1 MKDTARHTRFAS
13 RLAKVP
19 AKMVSCAVC
28 VAITVLALPACAP
41 PLMIANAGMSLAE
54 AGTSAFIEGE
64 LRSARKCTIEL
75 AAAAYEQA
83 VIRLG
88 FMINR
93 TLREKDYV
101 YISADQLRGE
111 DIEIRLVQNTPIVTS
126 IRIRVG
132 VLGDQAIA
140 RLIMEEAQLLLNSP
154 LEHRTNEKPVQP
166 QPQQTQQGDGTTK

>member
-1 MKDTARHTRFAS
+1 
-13 RLAKVP
+13 
-19 AKMVSCAVC
+19 MVSCALC
-28 VAITVLALPACAP
+28 VGAAVVALPSCAP

-64 LRSARKCTIEL
+64 LRSARKCTIDI

-83 VIRLG
+83 VLRLG
-88 FMINR
+88 FTINR
-93 TLREKDYV
+93 TLRENDYV

-111 DIEIRLVQNTPIVTS
+111 DIEIRLVQNTPVVTT

-154 LEHRTNEKPVQP
+154 LEHRTNETPVQP
-166 QPQQTQQGDGTTK
+166 QTQPQQPSQSPQADVPKQ